1 MKRFYSDSLYFCL
14 FAATATVA
22 AAPLTPD
29 LGGATT
35 VAITGERAFRSIA
48 ANAEGMSQA
57 RFTFG
62 QQLFNTFWEPAPGS
76 QPTTDG
82 LGPVFNRAACSDCH
96 SNNGRGRPPA
106 AGGEME
112 SMLVRLSLAGTGT
125 HGEPVGVPG
134 YGDQLQD
141 RAVETIPPEGKAV
154 LSWTEVPGT
163 YADGTA
169 YSLRQPALRFDELA
183 FGALPDHTLTSARI
197 ASPLIG
203 LGLLEAV
210 PEATLNDLADPD
222 DADKDGISG
231 RMNKV
236 WDAELQQTRTGRF
249 GWKANQP
256 SLRQQN
262 AGAAIGDMGLTS
274 PVFCSRTPQPAHG
287 SFTTAAW

>member
-1 MKRFYSDSLYFCL
+1 MKRFYSYPILFL
-14 FAATATVA
+14 FAAAAAVA
-22 AAPLTPD
+22 ADPLTPE

-35 VAITGERAFRSIA
+35 VDVTGERAFRSIA

-62 QQLFNTFWEPAPGS
+62 QQLFNTLWDPTPGS

-96 SNNGRGRPPA
+96 INNGRGRPPNRP
-106 AGGEME
+106 GGAMN
-112 SMLVRLSLAGTGT
+112 SMLVRISLAGTGT

-141 RAVETIPPEGKAV
+141 RAVKDIPPEGKAV
-154 LSWTEVPGT
+154 LSWTELPGS

-169 YSLRQPALRFDELA
+169 YSLRQPTLRFDKLA
-183 FGALPDHTLTSARI
+183 FGALPDDTLTSARI

-210 PEATLNDLADPD
+210 PGQRLTTWR
-222 DADKDGISG
+222 I
-231 RMNKV
+231 
-236 WDAELQQTRTGRF
+236 RTTPIKTAFR
-249 GWKANQP
+249 
-256 SLRQQN
+256 
-262 AGAAIGDMGLTS
+262 AG
-274 PVFCSRTPQPAHG
+274 
-287 SFTTAAW
+287 